1 MRLFAKVVIATA
13 ALAFIAGVTV
23 KAQSL
28 GEVAARTQKEKEAKA
43 KPAKVFTETDLRK
56 PASSGT
62 VSSVGSVG
70 TTGATDAVPSEGAAP
85 AASPAPGTEA
95 AAGASPAPPS
105 SVDGKPA
112 AEPTPK
118 QKTPDEERAEQVA
131 AWREKMD
138 KAQADVNRLSTEVA
152 EIEASLAANIGAQY
166 SPVRAKVQARLDAAK
181 SELAAARQSVESL
194 TEEGRRAG
202 MR

>member
-13 ALAFIAGVTV
+13 ALGFLAGVTL

-56 PASSGT
+56 PASAGT
-62 VSSVGSVG
+62 VSSVG
-70 TTGATDAVPSEGAAP
+70 TTVSTDAVPNQSPAP
-85 AASPAPGTEA
+85 AASPGP
-95 AAGASPAPPS
+95 PA

-118 QKTPDEERAEQVA
+118 PKTPEEERAEQVT

-138 KAQADVNRLSTEVA
+138 KAQADVTRLSAEVA
-152 EIEASLAANIGAQY
+152 EIEANLAANIGAQY
-166 SPVRAKVQARLDAAK
+166 SPVRAKVQARLDAAR
-181 SELAAARQSVESL
+181 SELAAARLSVESL